1 MSSLFAL
8 GLVLL
13 GVTILVN
20 VLAQIMIHTFTTK
33 ETRRVA

>member
-1 MSSLFAL
+1 
-8 GLVLL
+8 VLL

-20 VLAQIMIHTFTTK
+20 ILAQIMVRTFTTA